1 MRRLAAILASLS
13 VAIAACGADRGDA
26 AQPAAQQAAQGAS
39 NQGSGNQGSGNKLR
53 LKPVSIMD
61 PSGFERP
68 MLAASSV
75 IPADWTPEGGIIWR
89 QGECNTGST
98 NNWQA
103 TAPGEAAGIFL
114 MPSFGWRAN
123 TMGMPLPQDC
133 VPAAFQTADEAAAHL
148 ARQLPGGRVVQVQ
161 AAPEMKQAAQMMTS
175 QVYNGDPNSRTWFD
189 ATSAR
194 VEYTYQGA
202 PYEAIV
208 SLMTFHMMMTMP
220 GYGFGPDS
228 QSAAGGTML
237 VTAFAARKGTLE
249 QHMPVFDAFVA
260 NYRQDPAYAQR
271 MAQHQ
276 AKMSGIMIE
285 GSRKRHQAIMES
297 YKTTSSSSIDIWRG
311 SDDDAIRR
319 KEIDAIRGEDT
330 FSADTPSGEISLPSG
345 YSSAWQMNDGS
356 FVVTDDQFFDPMD
369 GKRLSPAY

>member
-1 MRRLAAILASLS
+1 MRRIAVMLLSLS
-13 VAIAACGADRGDA
+13 VAIAACGPERSDA
-26 AQPAAQQAAQGAS
+26 AQTAGQSSALAA
-39 NQGSGNQGSGNKLR
+39 GSGSQLR
-53 LKPVSIMD
+53 LQPAKIMD
-61 PSGFERP
+61 PSGFEQP

-75 IPADWTPEGGIIWR
+75 IPAGWTPQGGVIWR
-89 QGECNTGST
+89 QGDCTMGATS
-98 NNWQA
+98 NWQA

-114 MPSFGWRAN
+114 MPGFGWRAN
-123 TMGMPLPQDC
+123 TMGMPVPQDC
-133 VPAAFQTADEAAAHL
+133 VAAAYQSADEAAAHL
-148 ARQLPGGRVVQVQ
+148 ARQMPGGRVVAIQ
-161 AAPEMKQAAQMMTS
+161 AAPEMKQAAQMMSS
-175 QVYNGDPNSRTWFD
+175 QIYNGDPNSRTWFD

-194 VEYTYQGA
+194 IEYTYQGA

-208 SLMTFHMMMTMP
+208 SLMTFHMLMTMP

-228 QSAAGGTML
+228 QAAAGGTML

-260 NYRQDPAYAQR
+260 NYREDPAYARR

-276 AKMSGIMIE
+276 AKMSGIMME
-285 GSRKRHQAIMES
+285 GSRKRHEAIMEG
-297 YKTTSSSSIDIWRG
+297 YRATSSSSIDIWRG
-311 SDDDAIRR
+311 SNDDAIRR